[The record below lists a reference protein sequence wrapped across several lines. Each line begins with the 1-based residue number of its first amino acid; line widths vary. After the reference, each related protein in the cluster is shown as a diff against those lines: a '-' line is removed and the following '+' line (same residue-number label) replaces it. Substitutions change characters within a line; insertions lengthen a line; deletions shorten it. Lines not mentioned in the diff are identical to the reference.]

1 MEVDTGVSLTVVSGT
16 KSGTPTTAN
25 NGVAL
30 YIHGSET
37 PVVGTV
43 TVRVQHQISY
53 LNYPLLLLLALVQV
67 YLVGLAGQDLSELA
81 EHVCNLHRGDVGG
94 PNATA

>member
-1 MEVDTGVSLTVVSGT
+1 MGT
-16 KSGTPTTAN
+16 KSGTSTTAD

-43 TVRVQHQISY
+43 TVRVQHQDQ
-53 LNYPLLLLLALVQV
+53 LLELPLIVVA
-67 YLVGLAGQDLSELA
+67 SS
-81 EHVCNLHRGDVGG
+81 G
-94 PNATA
+94 PSPLGRTGWPRSV